1 VYGRKSIIDSLTEIP
16 VEVDLSKITESKTY
30 EYDVKLPEGVTKI
43 SDSKIKIKADIT
55 KVEQEKT
62 TPTTSTPPPPSEEPD
77 TTPSD
82 ENTPTEKTEDI
93 DS

>member
-1 VYGRKSIIDSLTEIP
+1 M
-16 VEVDLSKITESKTY
+16 
-30 EYDVKLPEGVTKI
+30 TKI
-43 SDSKIKIKADIT
+43 SDTKIKIKADIT

-62 TPTTSTPPPPSEEPD
+62 TPTTSTPPPPTEESN